1 MDAACCTRSGA
12 IIISCRTVLRLGSIP
27 TASSAHR
34 FLNRI
39 PRRSA
44 CRYHGGADLTFA
56 TSTSWPCFDLDRP
69 HRPGAHP
76 SPLPGVATAVPGPF
90 PELSSLPQPHP
101 SPFRADPPLI
111 IATAPTWL
119 SLPRRHELASTSTSV
134 IAGTPATG
142 GDHCRSW
149 ALSGTI
155 RVPVPHACPRT
166 H

>member
-1 MDAACCTRSGA
+1 MLYTIWSHHHLVSHSSSPRLHSYGLLRPSLPQPHSSPFRVSLSRRRRLDFRYLDVMTLLRPRS
-12 IIISCRTVLRLGSIP
+12 T
-27 TASSAHR
+27 SSPRRGH
-34 FLNRI
+34 I
-39 PRRSA
+39 PRR
-44 CRYHGGADLTFA
+44 CRG
-56 TSTSWPCFDLDRP
+56 C
-69 HRPGAHP
+69 
-76 SPLPGVATAVPGPF
+76 TAVPGPF

-101 SPFRADPPLI
+101 SPFRADLPLI

-119 SLPRRHELASTSTSV
+119 SLPRRHELASTSASV